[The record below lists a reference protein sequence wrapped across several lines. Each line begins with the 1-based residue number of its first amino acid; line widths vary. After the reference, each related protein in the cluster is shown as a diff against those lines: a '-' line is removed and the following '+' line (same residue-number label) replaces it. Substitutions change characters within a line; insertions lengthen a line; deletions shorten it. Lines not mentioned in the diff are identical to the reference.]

1 LWYNGF
7 RVKLAARTGL
17 PHGSGAVNGP
27 SECQLKC
34 KSRAARSVLSFFAKG
49 SGSHRSAVR
58 FKRNQILTGCVVST
72 LQTDSLSIAE
82 FSRLFGFSP
91 DSIVAAVEAQR
102 RRLSDSQAYFS
113 IHQLAARWSV
123 SKGTV
128 YAALQDHAAKALN
141 VGRGSQRKKLL
152 VPVAEVLRIE
162 KARTERL

>member
-1 LWYNGF
+1 
-7 RVKLAARTGL
+7 
-17 PHGSGAVNGP
+17 
-27 SECQLKC
+27 
-34 KSRAARSVLSFFAKG
+34 
-49 SGSHRSAVR
+49 
-58 FKRNQILTGCVVST
+58 VST